1 MIKKFFVVFVLLLLV
16 CINVNA
22 ECTDKYIVKLNDC
35 DIPSELYEKL
45 CPLNEE
51 ERLYTADQ
59 NIVDAYKQYFE
70 YVHKDEVV
78 EVTGIEMPQN
88 DIISLFG
95 ATTLPSQYDYI
106 NAEFAWGL
114 NTFGNEVNVAVIDT
128 GCNVYEDFGDNLKG
142 GYNYVDAKDD
152 FSDEN
157 GHGTHVCGIIGA
169 ALNKTITGISPKV
182 NLYALK
188 CVKDGSGTTTTML
201 TNAIYDAVNKY
212 NCKVIS
218 MSLGFDNYSDIQKAV
233 EYAYN
238 KGVIFVAAV
247 GNYGNSS
254 DAAKATTLYYPSAYD
269 EVIGVGC
276 CSINSTT
283 GEFSRTYF
291 SQKNSAAMV
300 MAPGTSV
307 RSTYKNGSYAYLSGT
322 SQATPMVAASAA
334 ILLSIDPDMTP
345 DEFKTYIKSCSQP
358 INDDYCGYGLLD
370 IEAMFKECI
379 KDRDWYISPMDEDG
393 VAVYNNTDEKVT
405 GTAILVGTDG
415 GEYARIGTVDIEL
428 ESKDKVQFNPTDMQF
443 KKMFFWQK
451 NLKPIFKPV
460 ISTQ

>member
-1 MIKKFFVVFVLLLLV
+1 MIMIKKFLTVFVFVVLI

-22 ECTDKYIVKLNDC
+22 ECTDKYIVKLNNC
-35 DIPSELYEKL
+35 DVPSELYEKL

-78 EVTGIEMPQN
+78 EVKGIEMPEN

-95 ATTLPSQYDYI
+95 TTTLPSQYDYI

-114 NTFGNEVNVAVIDT
+114 NTFGNEVNIAVIDT
-128 GCNVYEDFGDNLKG
+128 GCNAYDDFGDNLKG
-142 GYNYVDAKDD
+142 GYNYVDSKAD

-169 ALNKTITGISPKV
+169 ALKKTVTGVSPKV
-182 NLYALK
+182 NIYALK
-188 CVKDGSGTTTTML
+188 CIKDGGGTTTTML
-201 TNAIYDAVNKY
+201 VNAIYDAVNKY

-218 MSLGFDNYSDIQKAV
+218 MSIGFDDYSDIYSALK
-233 EYAYN
+233 YAYN
-238 KGVIFVAAV
+238 KGVILVAAV
-247 GNYGNSS
+247 GNEGRTSGENTI
-254 DAAKATTLYYPSAYD
+254 KYPAGYD
-269 EVIGVGC
+269 EVIGVGS
-276 CSINSTT
+276 CSINGTT
-283 GEFSRTYF
+283 GEFERTSF
-291 SQKNSAAMV
+291 SQKNSSVMV

-307 RSTYKNGSYAYLSGT
+307 KSTYKNGSYAYLSGT

-345 DEFKTYIKSCSQP
+345 DEFKTYIKTCSQP

-393 VAVYNNTDEKVT
+393 VAVYNNTDEKVI